1 MKNEKLKC
9 PNEVNLA
16 MVRAEIQAIEPSA
29 EIYLLPD
36 NTVQIIHDTDTTFN
50 DVVNNHDGSAQNAA
64 EIALAQWESIKEE
77 RTKAVEAITV
87 VVDGMEFDGDEESQT
102 RMSRAITG
110 LEPGETQLWKLTDN
124 SIVYPTRE
132 QLKAALRLAGEQQ
145 TLLWAQY
152 VPQ

>member
-50 DVVNNHDGSAQNAA
+50 DVVYNHDGSAQNAA
-64 EIALAQWESIKEE
+64 DIALAQWESIKEE

-124 SIVYPTRE
+124 TIVYPTRE
-132 QLKAALRLAGEQQ
+132 QLKSALRAAGERQ
-145 TLLWAQY
+145 TELWAQY
-152 VPQ
+152 VP